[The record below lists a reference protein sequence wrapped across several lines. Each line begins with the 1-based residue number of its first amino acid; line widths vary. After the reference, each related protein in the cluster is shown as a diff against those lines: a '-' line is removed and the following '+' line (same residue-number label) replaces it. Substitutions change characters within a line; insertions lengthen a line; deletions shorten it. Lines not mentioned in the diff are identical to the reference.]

1 MSESKKPGNLK
12 MPSPE
17 QLDKIEEDSK
27 FVEPTTPF
35 EIIHADLE
43 MYRAIV
49 DAFKLL
55 SSKHDGKKD
64 PV

>member
-1 MSESKKPGNLK
+1 MMSESKKTIDTKEPPGD
-12 MPSPE
+12 
-17 QLDKIEEDSK
+17 QVEDSY
-27 FVEPTTPF
+27 VEPTTPF
-35 EIIHADLE
+35 EIIHEDLE

-55 SSKHDGKKD
+55 SSKHEGKKD